1 MWRLGWLGVGLRF
14 GLGWPAYDAADFMV
28 DDGKFC
34 RLEMAGKKV
43 LVNSTHNNMNRGR
56 NRT

>member
-1 MWRLGWLGVGLRF
+1 
-14 GLGWPAYDAADFMV
+14 MV

-34 RLEMAGKKV
+34 RLEMAGKV
-43 LVNSTHNNMNRGR
+43 LVNSTHNNMNRGGR